1 MAIQTINSV
10 WLHDI
15 NQATGTSKRRQFSDN
30 NDVADFVNK
39 FVDKILETKRRRA
52 YRFPRDTVEARTL
65 ILKVHGNSNDER
77 SADAIADLLAAAEKV
92 ASKKYGHL
100 QPIQDGN
107 LLQVYFKDGTD
118 EHCFMAKVD
127 LLRVLDST
135 SLKYRDGL
143 PVERYMMKACL
154 ISLTPS
160 PACQSIW
167 VCDSNSSI
175 AGYWSEDF
183 LGLEAVRND
192 TDNTKDSF
200 DAIESLLVKSV
211 KIYSLSDYRRM
222 RSGVL
227 GYMKNQDHVVYE
239 DMIKTVF
246 AAYEPDIASIDM
258 VDLRKRLEALPEK
271 KGFDT
276 QFTVDKKAISRKR
289 EHSLALTDHLE
300 LTIKDDDAIAGT
312 IKAVKEGTKKAL
324 RIYTDE
330 GYDYFHAREGTNTR

>member
-1 MAIQTINSV
+1 MAIQKINSV

-15 NQATGTSKRRQFSDN
+15 NQSAGTSERRTFSDN
-30 NDVADFVNK
+30 NDVTDFVGK

-65 ILKVHGNSNDER
+65 ILKVHSDSGDAK
-77 SADAIADLLAAAEKV
+77 SADAIADLLATAEKS

-100 QPIQDGN
+100 QAIQDGN
-107 LLQVYFKDGTD
+107 LLQVYFKDKTH

-127 LLRVLDST
+127 LMRVLDST

-154 ISLTPS
+154 ISLTPP
-160 PACQSIW
+160 PACQTIW

-183 LGLEAVRND
+183 LGLEAIRND

-200 DAIESLLVKSV
+200 DSIESLLVKTV
-211 KIYSLSDYRRM
+211 KPNSPADYRRM

-227 GYMKNQDHVVYE
+227 GYMKNQPHIVYE
-239 DMIKTVF
+239 DMVQTVF
-246 AAYEPDIASIDM
+246 GTYEPDADGIDM
-258 VDLRKRLEALPEK
+258 DDLRRRLGTLPEK

-276 QFTVDKKAISRKR
+276 QFAVDRKAIARKR
-289 EHSLALTDHLE
+289 EHSLTLTDHLE

-312 IKAVKEGTKKAL
+312 VKAVKEGARKAL

-330 GYDYFHAREGTNTR
+330 GYDYFHSRERRGVA